1 MTDTSEPSTSV
12 VKRGA
17 EDSGQYFRYMAEFI
31 GFSDADAEAIRQTKP
46 VLEKHLPDIVAKFY
60 AHLLRYPPTRRFFLK
75 KDGSIAHDY
84 LELRM
89 RHLTNFW
96 LRTAEAVFNDDYASY
111 VDYVGRAHTAR
122 GADPNIYIAER
133 YVIGQVGMM
142 QHAIS
147 EALSR
152 ELRDGDPELEFRAVE
167 AWDKLMMV
175 ILELLSRAYGHER
188 ETATFDPLVPVD
200 EQMVAELAE
209 QVFEHERGKDAPL
222 PVKDVVV
229 AEAAAIP
236 DGERKIVQAEGLSI
250 GVFHHKGSWYA
261 LRNSCMHRG
270 GPVGTGPLEGD
281 TLVCPWH
288 GFQYNITT
296 GECLADPSARLDM
309 YPVIV
314 QDGIIHLQIPD
325 IDAHLGKSVEEATA
339 APATPGAL
347 KPNEFRIA
355 DIPAGQIRTVQVDGE
370 EAAVYNIDGAF
381 YATGNA
387 CTHTGGPLSEGDLA
401 GKIVTC
407 LLHGSRFDVTT
418 CAVLEGPADEPLRCY
433 RVTIDGEVGR
443 VENNA

>member
-1 MTDTSEPSTSV
+1 MTDTSEPSTPV
-12 VKRGA
+12 AKRGA

-31 GFSDADAEAIRQTKP
+31 GFGDADAEAIRQTKS
-46 VLEKHLPDIVAKFY
+46 VLEKHLPDIVTKFY

-75 KDGSIAHDY
+75 KDGSINHDY

-96 LRTAEAVFNDDYASY
+96 LRTAEAVYNDDYASY

-142 QHAIS
+142 SHAIS

-175 ILELLSRAYGHER
+175 ILELLARAYGHER
-188 ETATFDPLVPVD
+188 EAATFDPLVPVD
-200 EQMVAELAE
+200 QQMVADLAE
-209 QVFEHERGKDAPL
+209 RVFEHERGRDEPM
-222 PVKDVVV
+222 PVKDVIV

-236 DGERKIVQAEGLSI
+236 DGARKIVQVDGLSI
-250 GVFHHKGSWYA
+250 GVFHHKGGWYA

-270 GPVGTGPLEGD
+270 GPVGTGALEGD
-281 TLVCPWH
+281 TLICPWH

-309 YPVIV
+309 YPVSV
-314 QDGIIHLQIPD
+314 QDGKLHLQIPD
-325 IDAHLGKSVEEATA
+325 LNAHLGKAAEETMA
-339 APATPGAL
+339 APVAPGAL
-347 KPNEFRIA
+347 KPNEFRVA
-355 DIPAGQIRTVQVDGE
+355 DVPSGQIRTVQVDGE
-370 EAAVYNIDGAF
+370 EAAVYNVDGAF
-381 YATGNA
+381 HATSNA

-407 LLHGSRFDVTT
+407 PLHGSQFDVTT

-433 RVTIDGEVGR
+433 RVTIGGEVGR
-443 VENNA
+443 VEAA

>member
-1 MTDTSEPSTSV
+1 MSTTETQNSV
-12 VKRGA
+12 NKRGA

-46 VLEKHLPDIVAKFY
+46 IIEKHLPDIVTKFY

-75 KDGSIAHDY
+75 KDGSLNHDY

-96 LRTAEAVFNDDYASY
+96 LRTAEAVYNDDYASY

-175 ILELLSRAYGHER
+175 ILELLARAYGHER
-188 ETATFDPLVPVD
+188 EAATFDPLVPVD
-200 EQMVAELAE
+200 QQMVAELAE
-209 QVFEHERGKDAPL
+209 RVFERERGRDEPM

-236 DGERKIVQAEGLSI
+236 DGERKIVQVDGLSI
-250 GVFHHKGSWYA
+250 GVFHHKGGWYA

-270 GPVGTGPLEGD
+270 GPVGTG
-281 TLVCPWH
+281 
-288 GFQYNITT
+288 
-296 GECLADPSARLDM
+296 SARRRHPRL
-309 YPVIV
+309 PLARLPIQHHHGRV
-314 QDGIIHLQIPD
+314 
-325 IDAHLGKSVEEATA
+325 
-339 APATPGAL
+339 PG
-347 KPNEFRIA
+347 RSQR
-355 DIPAGQIRTVQVDGE
+355 PAGHVSGGRAGRPDPPANPRPGRASGQAAE
-370 EAAVYNIDGAF
+370 EAARC
-381 YATGNA
+381 A
-387 CTHTGGPLSEGDLA
+387 CPRDRRA
-401 GKIVTC
+401 
-407 LLHGSRFDVTT
+407 
-418 CAVLEGPADEPLRCY
+418 
-433 RVTIDGEVGR
+433 
-443 VENNA
+443 

>member
-175 ILELLSRAYGHER
+175 ILEL
-188 ETATFDPLVPVD
+188 
-200 EQMVAELAE
+200 
-209 QVFEHERGKDAPL
+209 
-222 PVKDVVV
+222 
-229 AEAAAIP
+229 
-236 DGERKIVQAEGLSI
+236 
-250 GVFHHKGSWYA
+250 
-261 LRNSCMHRG
+261 
-270 GPVGTGPLEGD
+270 
-281 TLVCPWH
+281 
-288 GFQYNITT
+288 
-296 GECLADPSARLDM
+296 
-309 YPVIV
+309 
-314 QDGIIHLQIPD
+314 
-325 IDAHLGKSVEEATA
+325 
-339 APATPGAL
+339 
-347 KPNEFRIA
+347 
-355 DIPAGQIRTVQVDGE
+355 
-370 EAAVYNIDGAF
+370 
-381 YATGNA
+381 
-387 CTHTGGPLSEGDLA
+387 
-401 GKIVTC
+401 
-407 LLHGSRFDVTT
+407 
-418 CAVLEGPADEPLRCY
+418 
-433 RVTIDGEVGR
+433 
-443 VENNA
+443 